1 MGSTDRPGR
10 SDGESDLTARAR
22 IRDAAIGCF
31 GQHGFGV
38 TVRAIAEQAGV
49 SPGLVIHHF
58 GSKDKLRRAC
68 DDHVVAV
75 INEVKTE
82 AITSHDS
89 QTFLHQFATMEEYG
103 PLLAYVFRSIQAGG
117 PLAGSLYE
125 RMVADV
131 ERYLAAGEAEGT
143 IRPSRDP
150 ARRARWMAANS
161 VGAMLMLITLHQPG
175 QQIDFARVIREWSE
189 EYMLP
194 ALEVYTEGLLT
205 ERTML
210 DAYLLYVS
218 DPPEESR

>member
-1 MGSTDRPGR
+1 MSSATPPDREP
-10 SDGESDLTARAR
+10 DLTARAR
-22 IRDAAIGCF
+22 IRDAAIECF
-31 GQHGFGV
+31 GQRGFDV

-68 DDHVVAV
+68 DDYIVNLV
-75 INEVKTE
+75 NEIKTE
-82 AITSHDS
+82 SVTSHDS
-89 QTFLHQFATMEEYG
+89 QTFLHQFATMEEYT
-103 PLLAYVFRSIQAGG
+103 PYIAYLFRAVQAGG
-117 PLAGSLYE
+117 PFAAALYE

-143 IRPSRDP
+143 ICPSRDP
-150 ARRARWMAANS
+150 AKRARWMAANS
-161 VGAMLMLITLHQPG
+161 FGAMLVLVTLQQPG
-175 QQIDFARVIREWSE
+175 RQVDFARVIREWAE

-218 DPPEESR
+218 DPPEDPADRT